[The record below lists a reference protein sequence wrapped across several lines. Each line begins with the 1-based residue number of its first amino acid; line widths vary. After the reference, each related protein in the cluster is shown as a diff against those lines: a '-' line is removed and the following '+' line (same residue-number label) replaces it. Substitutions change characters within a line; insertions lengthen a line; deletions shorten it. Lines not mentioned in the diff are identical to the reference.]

1 MRELLFLSIAAL
13 GSWLFLNH
21 QLLYLDGFQPSAVPV
36 TAFLLA
42 TVVIYT
48 FLRAI
53 TLVASIRPPAV
64 RDGVAVCPE
73 CGQPL
78 EDGTPTGVFAPDAEV
93 HHPSPRPVRAPPATA
108 LGANLVRPVP
118 TSRGA
123 DLDLSAF
130 DDLFSDVENEAGSID
145 DLRTLPDR
153 RDPFRSEPARRTH
166 PGPSRD
172 ITGDRLS
179 KSLSKKP

>member
-1 MRELLFLSIAAL
+1 LRLEQLIAARAAPRTTLSSGWNLTARVRQDKFL
-13 GSWLFLNH
+13 GFFE
-21 QLLYLDGFQPSAVPV
+21 Q
-36 TAFLLA
+36 
-42 TVVIYT
+42 VVVDNPH
-48 FLRAI
+48 R
-53 TLVASIRPPAV
+53 R
-64 RDGVAVCPE
+64 
-73 CGQPL
+73 
-78 EDGTPTGVFAPDAEV
+78 TGLGR
-93 HHPSPRPVRAPPATA
+93 HRHLSPRPVRAPPATA